1 MAYNGAEI
9 MSAPSLSSHSQLSRR
24 TLRTVL
30 DRALAGALLDADE
43 AAALIEA
50 DDLDLLLEAAG
61 ELRDRGKGREV
72 SYSPKV
78 FLPVTNLC
86 RDRCTYC
93 TFRKDPWDPQAWT
106 MMPHEITDWSRRG
119 RALGCM
125 EALMCLG
132 DKPEVAFKE
141 YRETLKALG
150 VRTTIEYVYKA
161 CELALAEDLLPH
173 TNAGVM
179 TLDEMRML
187 RPVNAS
193 MGLMLEDISTRLRK
207 RGGAHQWA
215 PDKEPA
221 RRMRMIEEAGQLRI
235 PFTTGILLG
244 IGETPAE
251 RAHSLIAIRD
261 VHRRY
266 GHIQEVIIQNFR
278 AKPDIQMA
286 NAPEPS
292 EIEMARAIATA
303 RLVLGPEMNVQAP
316 PNLSP
321 NDVELF
327 LRAGINDWGG
337 ISPLTKDYVNPEAP
351 WPHVE
356 QLAER
361 CARAGFRLHQRLPVY
376 REYINDEWIDP
387 VLLPAI
393 KRLADGASRPPLE
406 PAEV

>member
-1 MAYNGAEI
+1 
-9 MSAPSLSSHSQLSRR
+9 MSAAQNTSEASVRKPLATRAII
-24 TLRTVL
+24 
-30 DRALAGALLDADE
+30 DRAMADACLSAEE
-43 AAALIEA
+43 AVVLIEC

-61 ELRDRGKGREV
+61 ELRDRAKGRDV
-72 SYSPKV
+72 TYSPKV

-93 TFRKDPWDPQAWT
+93 TFRKDPWDPDAWT
-106 MMPHEITDWSRRG
+106 MMPHEIADWSRRG
-119 RALGCM
+119 RDLGCI

-141 YRETLKALG
+141 YRETLKSLG
-150 VRTTIEYVYKA
+150 VRTTIEYVHKA
-161 CELALAEDLLPH
+161 CELALALGLLPH

-179 TLDEMRML
+179 SFSEMEML

-193 MGLMLEDISTRLRK
+193 MGLMLEDISVRLRQ

-221 RRMRMIEEAGQLRI
+221 RRMRMLEEAGQLKI
-235 PFTTGILLG
+235 PFTTGILIG
-244 IGETPAE
+244 IGETTTE

-278 AKPDIQMA
+278 AKPGIAMA
-286 NAPEPS
+286 DAPEPDA
-292 EIEMARAIATA
+292 IEMARTIATA
-303 RLVLGPEMNVQAP
+303 RLVLGGEMNVQAP

-321 NDVELF
+321 NDIELF
-327 LRAGINDWGG
+327 LRAGLNDWGG

-356 QLAER
+356 QLAQR
-361 CARAGFRLHQRLPVY
+361 CAHAGFRLHERLPVY
-376 REYINDEWIDP
+376 QEYINDEWIDP
-387 VLLPAI
+387 ALLPAVGD
-393 KRLADGASRPPLE
+393 RLEGLSRQ
-406 PAEV
+406 ARGGVV

>member
-1 MAYNGAEI
+1 
-9 MSAPSLSSHSQLSRR
+9 MSAPQVIPVSQPPDRLLVREII
-24 TLRTVL
+24 
-30 DRALAGALLDADE
+30 DRARAGERLSAAD
-43 AAALIEA
+43 AAALIECE
-50 DDLDLLLEAAG
+50 DLDSLLDAAA
-61 ELRDRGKGREV
+61 ELRDRAKGRDV
-72 SYSPKV
+72 TYSPKV

-93 TFRKDPWDPQAWT
+93 TFRKDPWDPDAWT

-119 RALGCM
+119 RALGCK

-132 DKPEVAFKE
+132 DKPEVAFRE
-141 YRETLKALG
+141 YRETLKSLG
-150 VRTTIEYVYKA
+150 VRTTIEYVKKA
-161 CELALAEDLLPH
+161 CDLALAEGLLPH

-179 TLDEMRML
+179 TFTEMEML

-193 MGLMLEDISTRLRK
+193 MGLMLEDISVRLRR

-221 RRMRMIEEAGQLRI
+221 RRMRMLEEAGQLKI
-235 PFTTGILLG
+235 PFTTGILIG
-244 IGETPAE
+244 IGETAAE
-251 RAHSLIAIRD
+251 RAESLVAIRD
-261 VHRRY
+261 VHERH

-278 AKPDIQMA
+278 AKPGIPMA
-286 NAPEPS
+286 NAPEPG

-303 RLVLGPEMNVQAP
+303 RLVLGGAMNVQAP

-321 NDVELF
+321 HDIELF

-356 QLAER
+356 QLAGR
-361 CARAGFRLHQRLPVY
+361 CARAGFRLHERLPVY
-376 REYINDEWIDP
+376 HEYINQEWIDP
-387 VLLPAI
+387 ALLPAVD
-393 KRLADGASRPPLE
+393 RLRAGGG
-406 PAEV
+406 EV

>member
-1 MAYNGAEI
+1 
-9 MSAPSLSSHSQLSRR
+9 
-24 TLRTVL
+24 
-30 DRALAGALLDADE
+30 
-43 AAALIEA
+43 
-50 DDLDLLLEAAG
+50 
-61 ELRDRGKGREV
+61 
-72 SYSPKV
+72 
-78 FLPVTNLC
+78 
-86 RDRCTYC
+86 
-93 TFRKDPWDPQAWT
+93 
-106 MMPHEITDWSRRG
+106 MMPHEIADWSRRG
-119 RALGCM
+119 QALGCK

-141 YRETLKALG
+141 YRETLQSLG
-150 VRTTIEYVYKA
+150 VRTTIEYVHKA
-161 CELALAEDLLPH
+161 CELALAEGLLPH

-179 TLDEMRML
+179 TFAEMAML

-193 MGLMLEDISTRLRK
+193 MGLMLEDISSRLRQ

-221 RRMRMIEEAGQLRI
+221 RRMRMMEEAGQLKI

-244 IGETPAE
+244 IGETVAE
-251 RAHSLIAIRD
+251 RAQSLIAIRD

-278 AKPDIQMA
+278 AKPDIPMA
-286 NAPEPS
+286 DAPEPS

-303 RLVLGPEMNVQAP
+303 RLVLGGEMNVQAP

-321 NDVELF
+321 NDIELF

-337 ISPLTKDYVNPEAP
+337 ISPLTRDYVNPEAP

-361 CARAGFRLHQRLPVY
+361 CGRAGFKLYRRLPVY
-376 REYINDEWIDP
+376 KEYIVDEWIDP
-387 VLLPAI
+387 GLLRTVEQAA
-393 KRLADGASRPPLE
+393 ADLKA
-406 PAEV
+406 A

>member
-1 MAYNGAEI
+1 
-9 MSAPSLSSHSQLSRR
+9 MSAAQITSEALVRKPLATRAIIDHAMADACLSAQ
-24 TLRTVL
+24 
-30 DRALAGALLDADE
+30 E
-43 AAALIEA
+43 AVALIEC

-61 ELRDRGKGREV
+61 ELRDRAKGRDV
-72 SYSPKV
+72 TYSPKV

-93 TFRKDPWDPQAWT
+93 TFRKDPWDPDAWT
-106 MMPHEITDWSRRG
+106 MMPHEIADWSRRG
-119 RALGCM
+119 RDLGCI

-141 YRETLKALG
+141 YRETLKSLG
-150 VRTTIEYVYKA
+150 VRTTIEYVRKA
-161 CELALAEDLLPH
+161 CELALAQGLLPH

-179 TLDEMRML
+179 SFSEMEML

-193 MGLMLEDISTRLRK
+193 MGLMLEDISVRLRQ

-221 RRMRMIEEAGQLRI
+221 RRMRMLEEAGQLKI
-235 PFTTGILLG
+235 PFTTGILIG
-244 IGETPAE
+244 IGETTAE

-278 AKPDIQMA
+278 AKPGIKMA
-286 NAPEPS
+286 DAPEPDA
-292 EIEMARAIATA
+292 IEMARTIATA
-303 RLVLGPEMNVQAP
+303 RLVLGGEMNVQAP

-321 NDVELF
+321 NDIELF
-327 LRAGINDWGG
+327 LRAGLNDWGG

-356 QLAER
+356 QLAQR
-361 CARAGFRLHQRLPVY
+361 CAHAGFRLHERLPVY
-376 REYINDEWIDP
+376 QEYINDEWIDP
-387 VLLPAI
+387 ALLPAVGD
-393 KRLADGASRPPLE
+393 RLEGLSRQ
-406 PAEV
+406 ARGGVV